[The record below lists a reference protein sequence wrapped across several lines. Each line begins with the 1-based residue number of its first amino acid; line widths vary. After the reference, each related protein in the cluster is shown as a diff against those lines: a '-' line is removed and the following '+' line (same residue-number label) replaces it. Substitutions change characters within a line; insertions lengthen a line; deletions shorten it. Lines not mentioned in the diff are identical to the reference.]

1 MAIRVNFNEGSQ
13 ISLNVLN
20 HNQSHLSKTLER
32 LTSGQKFI
40 GAQGNSSDYAI
51 SEKMLEQIRSLFQDD
66 QNVQNG
72 SSMVRTAER
81 GIDQIVSNLRTMK
94 ELAIDAAN
102 DSNTDEDRAAI
113 QKEFEARRAVI
124 NDIAIGTE
132 FNSKILLDGRWVH
145 GGIQPTK
152 AGSGGTNTSV
162 TDLISAFSAGTNA
175 VQSDKNIS
183 YSRYNET
190 LSEYVPY
197 SQKWSFEVGSQS
209 YDVEDG
215 YYSFSVNVD
224 FSSMQVEGAFAESL
238 HNQGFTILCGAC
250 KQYVNI
256 LFDCTI
262 SAEESRYD
270 PTGNED
276 NYLAREFNIGVKG
289 VKDPESLADALIKG
303 IYSVSDKI
311 SGVPVST
318 PNNVYI
324 DNQHRLRMVR
334 DDSGQISIW
343 KIGKD
348 VELQF
353 MEGTIPN
360 PVKDPIPPA
369 IIDIRKDNPLWV
381 QHGTQAGQRIQIF
394 IKDMKSK
401 ALGID
406 EAEVTTREKANT
418 AIGIINNAIETALDE
433 ATTMGAY
440 LQRLEA
446 TFANV
451 VTMRENAQGSEST
464 IRDADMAKE
473 VTDYMKY
480 NLLSQSAESML
491 AQSNQSGYFVL
502 GMLQ

>member
-1 MAIRVNFNEGSQ
+1 MAIKVNFNEGSQ
-13 ISLNVLN
+13 VSLNILN
-20 HNQSHLSKTLER
+20 QNQNHLGKTLER

-51 SEKMLEQIRSLFQDD
+51 SAKMLEQIRSLFQDD

-72 SSMVRTAER
+72 SSMIKTAER
-81 GIDQIVSNLRTMK
+81 SIDQIISNLRTMK

-152 AGSGGTNTSV
+152 SGSGGTNISV
-162 TDLISAFSAGTNA
+162 TDLISGFSAGTNA
-175 VQSDKNIS
+175 VQSDKDRS
-183 YSRYNET
+183 YSSYNET
-190 LSEYVPY
+190 LGEYVSPNA
-197 SQKWSFEVGSQS
+197 KWSFEVGSQS
-209 YDVEDG
+209 YDAEYG
-215 YYSFSVNVD
+215 YTNFSVNVD
-224 FSSMQVEGAFAESL
+224 FSSMQVEGVFSESL

-250 KQYVNI
+250 SQYINI

-262 SAEESRYD
+262 SPEESRYD

-276 NYLAREFNIGVKG
+276 NTLAREFNIGIKG
-289 VKDPESLADALIKG
+289 VKDPESLADALIRG

-318 PNNVYI
+318 PNYAYI
-324 DNQHRLRMVR
+324 NSKHRLRIVR

-343 KIGKD
+343 KSD
-348 VELQF
+348 RTCELQF

-360 PVKDPIPPA
+360 PIKDPIPPA
-369 IIDIRKDNPLWV
+369 QKDIKKENPLWI
-381 QHGTQAGQRIQIF
+381 QHGTQAGQRIQVF

-401 ALGID
+401 ALDID
-406 EAEVTTREKANT
+406 ETDVTTREKANT
-418 AIGIINNAIETALDE
+418 AIGIIDKAIETALDE
-433 ATTMGAY
+433 ATNMGAY
-440 LQRLEA
+440 LQRFET

-451 VTMRENAQGSEST
+451 VTMRENVQGSESI

-473 VTDYMKY
+473 ITDYMKY
-480 NLLSQSAESML
+480 NLLSQSAEAML
-491 AQSNQSGYFVL
+491 AQSNQNGYFVL